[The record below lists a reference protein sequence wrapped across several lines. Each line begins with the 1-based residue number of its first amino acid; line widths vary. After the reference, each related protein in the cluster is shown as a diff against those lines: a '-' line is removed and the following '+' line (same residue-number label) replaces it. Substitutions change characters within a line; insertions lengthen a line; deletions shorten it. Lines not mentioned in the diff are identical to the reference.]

1 MPIFSRKPTVSKSDI
16 TAFILWVDLV
26 DEFTH
31 QCIHHTYVKDKKDD
45 DDDGDTGFLTR
56 ALKRVDLPTLGNPT
70 MPLRN
75 AMLTLPH
82 ENSLV
87 CLMGSNL
94 SPTKVEFEEDT
105 KTALIGA
112 LEVVEIVAM
121 WREQKI
127 AC

>member
-1 MPIFSRKPTVSKSDI
+1 MSKRRR
-16 TAFILWVDLV
+16 
-26 DEFTH
+26 E
-31 QCIHHTYVKDKKDD
+31 DD
-45 DDDGDTGFLTR
+45 DDDDDDVFLTK

-82 ENSLV
+82 ENPLV

-94 SPTKVEFEEDT
+94 SPTKVEFEDDT
-105 KTALIGA
+105 KTALIVA
-112 LEVVEIVAM
+112 LEVVEIVVM

-127 AC
+127 AW

>member
-1 MPIFSRKPTVSKSDI
+1 MSKRR
-16 TAFILWVDLV
+16 
-26 DEFTH
+26 EG
-31 QCIHHTYVKDKKDD
+31 
-45 DDDGDTGFLTR
+45 DGGNVLFTR

-82 ENSLV
+82 ENPLV

-105 KTALIGA
+105 KTALIVA

-127 AC
+127 VW